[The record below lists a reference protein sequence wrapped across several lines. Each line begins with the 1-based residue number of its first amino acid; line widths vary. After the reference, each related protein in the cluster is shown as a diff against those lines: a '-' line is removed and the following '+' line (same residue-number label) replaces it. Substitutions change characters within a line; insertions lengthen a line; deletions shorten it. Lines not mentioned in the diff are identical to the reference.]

1 MESFNFYIDEK
12 KTIWYRGH
20 FSIEAN
26 TVEEAT
32 EKAKMYIKND
42 TDEDNWDWEQLTD
55 TTEGL
60 SIGDNDGWPT
70 RELYDEDGEMIIDN
84 LNTEQ

>member
-1 MESFNFYIDEK
+1 MEEFKFYMDEK
-12 KTIWYRGH
+12 KTIWYRGY

-42 TDEDNWDWEQLTD
+42 TDEDDWDWEQLTD
-55 TTEGL
+55 TTESL

-70 RELYDEDGEMIIDN
+70 RELYDEEGERIMDN
-84 LNTEQ
+84 T

>member
-20 FSIEAN
+20 FSVEAE

-32 EKAKMYIKND
+32 EKAKLYIKNG

-70 RELYDEDGEMIIDN
+70 RELYDESGEIIADN
-84 LNTEQ
+84 LNTE